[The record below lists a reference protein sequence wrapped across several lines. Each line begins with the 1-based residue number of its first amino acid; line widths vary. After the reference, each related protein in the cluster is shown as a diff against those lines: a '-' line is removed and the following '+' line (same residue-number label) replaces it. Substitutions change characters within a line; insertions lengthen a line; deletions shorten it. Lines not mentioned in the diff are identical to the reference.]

1 MRSKV
6 LAVFSAFVLSA
17 TALQAQTP
25 TTAPVDI
32 NTATRTEIAAAGWGD
47 YADAII
53 AARPYKSM
61 NDLVEKKVVPPQAY
75 EKGYSQFTIGDGTTP
90 LSDPNKS
97 SPTLNPPPVTP
108 PTVTPGTTTPTT
120 TTTPPPT
127 VTPGTTPPTT
137 TTTTPPPT
145 VTPPT
150 ATPGAT
156 SPTTTTPPPTVT
168 PNATTPS
175 VAPGTTPAA
184 PSK

>member
-1 MRSKV
+1 MRNKA

-17 TALQAQTP
+17 TALHAQTP
-25 TTAPVDI
+25 TTTPVDI
-32 NTATRTEIAAAGWGD
+32 NTASRTEIAAAGWGE

-61 NDLVEKKVVPPQAY
+61 NDLVEKKVVPQKAY

-90 LSDPNKS
+90 LSDPNS
-97 SPTLNPPPVTP
+97 ASPTVNAPTVTP
-108 PTVTPGTTTPTT
+108 PTATPGTTQP
-120 TTTPPPT
+120 
-127 VTPGTTPPTT
+127 

-156 SPTTTTPPPTVT
+156 QPTTTTPPPTVT
-168 PNATTPS
+168 PEATTPT

-184 PSK
+184 PTK

>member
-1 MRSKV
+1 MRSKA

-25 TTAPVDI
+25 TTTPVDI
-32 NTATRTEIAAAGWGD
+32 NTASRTEIAAAGWGE

-61 NDLVEKKVVPPQAY
+61 NDLVEKKVVPQKAY

-90 LSDPNKS
+90 LSEPNS
-97 SPTLNPPPVTP
+97 ASPTVTP
-108 PTVTPGTTTPTT
+108 PTA
-120 TTTPPPT
+120 
-127 VTPGTTPPTT
+127 TPPTAT
-137 TTTTPPPT
+137 PGATQPTTTTPPPT

-156 SPTTTTPPPTVT
+156 QPTTTTPPPTVT
-168 PNATTPS
+168 PEATTPT

-184 PSK
+184 PTK

>member
-1 MRSKV
+1 MRNKA

-17 TALQAQTP
+17 TALHAQTP
-25 TTAPVDI
+25 TTTPVDI
-32 NTATRTEIAAAGWGD
+32 NTASRTEIAAAGWGE

-61 NDLVEKKVVPPQAY
+61 NDLVEKKVVPQKAY

-90 LSDPNKS
+90 LSEPNS
-97 SPTLNPPPVTP
+97 ARHP
-108 PTVTPGTTTPTT
+108 PTVTPPTA
-120 TTTPPPT
+120 
-127 VTPGTTPPTT
+127 TPGTTQP

-156 SPTTTTPPPTVT
+156 QPTTTTPPPTVT
-168 PNATTPS
+168 PEATTPT

-184 PSK
+184 PTK

>member
-1 MRSKV
+1 MRNKA

-17 TALQAQTP
+17 TALHAQTP
-25 TTAPVDI
+25 TTTPVDI
-32 NTATRTEIAAAGWGD
+32 NTASRTEIAAAGWGE

-61 NDLVEKKVVPPQAY
+61 NDLVEKKVVPQKAY

-90 LSDPNKS
+90 LSDPNSAS
-97 SPTLNPPPVTP
+97 STVNAPTVTP
-108 PTVTPGTTTPTT
+108 PTATPGTTQP
-120 TTTPPPT
+120 
-127 VTPGTTPPTT
+127 

-145 VTPPT
+145 VTPPS

-156 SPTTTTPPPTVT
+156 QPTTTTPPPTVT
-168 PNATTPS
+168 PEATTPT

-184 PSK
+184 PTK